1 MKELEKLSKTEL
13 IAELREFRKMQQ
25 SMVENETEKSAAGIK
40 LKESEE
46 RFRQMFNK
54 HNAVMLLIEPETG
67 KIIDA
72 NLSAQNFYGYPDG
85 TLKQMTIQDINS
97 LPEEEVR
104 EMRKQAH
111 EENHN
116 YFVFP
121 HHLANGEIRTV
132 EVHSSPIIINKEYVL
147 FSVIHDI
154 TERKQAEGALRENQ
168 VRHAAMIANISDV
181 ISIIDADGTIKY
193 QSPNIERWF
202 GWQPNDFIGTSGWDK
217 IHPDD
222 IERIQKEFAKV
233 VESENDVTEEYR
245 FRCKDGIY
253 KWIELTAVNRINNP
267 VIDGVLL
274 NYHDITKRKQV
285 EFAEKERL
293 KELDCFYGISKIA
306 EIPDLSLEEIIPRV
320 ISLVS
325 TSWQHPEISVCR
337 IIIDGIEYKEPNFK
351 KTNWGQHSD
360 IKVVGKKIGIIE
372 VCYLEKMPD
381 LNEGPFLKEER
392 LLLNAVAEN
401 MGHIIERK
409 RAEKD
414 LKESEEYF
422 RALIENSSDVI
433 SILDDKG
440 NITYESPSHKKVLG
454 YEIGKLIGESAFGL
468 VHPDD
473 RERIS
478 KQFVKLLK
486 RPNEIEKVDF
496 RFLHEDG
503 TWKYVEGTSTNLLH
517 SSKIK
522 GIVVNYR
529 DVTERKQTE
538 EALAQSTKRLIQAQ
552 QIAKMGDFTWDVA
565 TGEVSWSDGLF
576 DLLKYDKTEKI
587 DYAKVNKDIHHPDD
601 LLEVSAWLN
610 EGIATGEE
618 KLLPKEYRLICK
630 DGEVIYV
637 CSQGIIERKE
647 GGAVKLIATLYDIT
661 ERRQAESQIKENE
674 ERFNLAVKGSNDA
687 IWDWDNMESDEYWWS
702 DRLYEILGYKPGEVE
717 ALISNWQKWMHPDDS
732 DNVAEV
738 LNKHLEDNHP
748 YQVEFRMQKKSGDYV
763 WVAVSGESIRDKNGK
778 PTRMAGSV
786 SDITGHKHVELAL
799 KKRNEYIESILENM
813 PIGFAVNTIDDGD
826 VKFTNK
832 NFEEIYGWSKDVL
845 SNTSIF
851 FDKVFPDPEYR
862 KKMTAQ
868 IIADMQSG
876 DPERMQWKDLKI
888 ITKAGEER
896 FVLAHNIPLLD
907 QNLMISTVQE
917 TTKRKLAEDEIKKY
931 QGHLEDLVKER
942 TQELETI
949 NKELERIN
957 NLFVDREFRIK
968 ELREKVK
975 ELENKNGQLK
985 DLK

>member
-478 KQFVKLLK
+478 KQFKKLLK

-687 IWDWDNMESDEYWWS
+687 IWDWDNMESDAYWWS